1 MGWRQYLSRRAI
13 ESFVTWFLI
22 ITFNF
27 FLFRVMPVDP
37 RSMLI
42 HEAMDPLV
50 RQKVIERF
58 GLDKPLIEQY
68 FLYLRNLLEGDW
80 GISFSHF
87 NEPVIKTI
95 FGHRFRNTVIL
106 MGSSLAISIVI
117 GIIVGVIAAS
127 KRESLMDRSS
137 TVFFLVTYSM
147 FIGWIGLIILYILGF
162 KLDLIPLA
170 GTITRGKHHASF
182 LDYAIDYLWHMIG
195 PTLALALSFVGS
207 FYLIMRDTVLDVFTE
222 DYMEA
227 ARAKG
232 LSDRTILF
240 KHAMRNAMLPMIT
253 FIAMNMTYLISG
265 ATITE
270 TVFSWSGLGLL
281 TYDSVLSAD
290 YPVIQ
295 GIFLLYATV
304 VVLSNFIADVL
315 YAFLDPR
322 IRYG

>member
-13 ESFVTWFLI
+13 ESFITWFLI

-42 HEAMDPLV
+42 HEAMDPMV

-95 FGHRFRNTVIL
+95 FSHRFRNTIIL
-106 MGSSLAISIVI
+106 MGSSLAISIII

-127 KRESLMDRSS
+127 KRESLMDRFS

-170 GTITRGKHHASF
+170 GTITRGKHHANF
-182 LDYAIDYLWHMIG
+182 LDFAIDYLWHMIG

>member
-42 HEAMDPLV
+42 HEAMDPMV

-127 KRESLMDRSS
+127 KRESLMDRCS

-170 GTITRGKHHASF
+170 GTITRGKHHANF

>member
-42 HEAMDPLV
+42 HEAMDPMV

-68 FLYLRNLLEGDW
+68 FLYLKNLLEGDW

-170 GTITRGKHHASF
+170 GTITRGKHHANF
-182 LDYAIDYLWHMIG
+182 LDYAMDYLWHMIG

-227 ARAKG
+227 AKAKG

>member
-1 MGWRQYLSRRAI
+1 MGWRRYLSKRAV
-13 ESFVTWFLI
+13 ESFITWFAI
-22 ITFNF
+22 VTFNF

-37 RSMLI
+37 RSMLV

-58 GLDKPLIEQY
+58 GLDRPLWEQY
-68 FLYLRNLLEGDW
+68 ILYLKNLVRGDW
-80 GISFSHF
+80 GYSFSHF
-87 NEPVIKTI
+87 NEPVIQTI
-95 FGHRFRNTVIL
+95 FEYRFKNTVIL
-106 MGSSLAISIVI
+106 MGTSLVISIII
-117 GIIVGVIAAS
+117 GMTIGVIAAS
-127 KRESLMDRSS
+127 KRDSLFDRLTTVSS
-137 TVFFLVTYSM
+137 LVTYSM
-147 FIGWIGLIILYILGF
+147 FIAWIGLIILYFLGF
-162 KLDLIPLA
+162 KLDLLPLA
-170 GTITRGKHHASF
+170 GTITRGKQHQNF
-182 LDYAIDYLWHMIG
+182 LEYALDYLWHMIG
-195 PTLALALSFVGS
+195 PTIALVLSFIGS

-222 DYMEA
+222 DFMEA

-232 LSDRTILF
+232 LSNRTILF
-240 KHAMRNAMLPMIT
+240 RHAMRNAMLPMIS
-253 FIAMNMTYLISG
+253 FIAMNTTYLISG